1 MFKSLVTYTSRTSSG
16 VFGNVTAPPQ
26 PLLPSD
32 HCPMAHGS
40 HDSFAWT
47 RSEHSSPGPITVF
60 QISRP
65 QHICQCRDQEH
76 RSYFHA
82 CRPMSS
88 PRFYLPLV
96 QSPLR
101 KSCLVTMLSGT
112 KVRLMIWLD
121 GSTAHC
127 LLLGSILRSSSFQA
141 LRTTRLQRAQ
151 KSCCSMVSN
160 GQIAGER

>member
-1 MFKSLVTYTSRTSSG
+1 MFRSLVTYTSCTSNG

-32 HCPMAHGS
+32 HCSMAHGS

-47 RSEHSSPGPITVF
+47 RSEHSSPGPIIVF

-65 QHICQCRDQEH
+65 QHICRDREH
-76 RSYFHA
+76 RSYSHA
-82 CRPMSS
+82 CRTMTSL
-88 PRFYLPLV
+88 RFYLPLV

-101 KSCLVTMLSGT
+101 KSCLRVCTERQMRVTMLSGT
-112 KVRLMIWLD
+112 KVLMIWLD

-151 KSCCSMVSN
+151 K
-160 GQIAGER
+160 